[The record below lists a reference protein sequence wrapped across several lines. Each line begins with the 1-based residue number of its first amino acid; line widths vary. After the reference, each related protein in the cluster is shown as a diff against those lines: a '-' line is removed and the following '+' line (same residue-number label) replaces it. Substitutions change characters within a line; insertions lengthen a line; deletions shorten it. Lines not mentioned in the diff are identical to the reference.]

1 MRLVAVGL
9 SHHTAPVDLRERMA
23 VPSDDVAG
31 TLAGLQAAGVGREGV
46 LVSTCNRVEL
56 YAVPEEGRSAHDLAH
71 WFLESRGLRLRSVG
85 PHVYVHEQEEALRH
99 LFRVTSSLDSMIVGE
114 PQILGQV
121 KEAYRLAAE
130 RAAAGPV
137 MHRVMDSALRVAK
150 RVRTE
155 TDIGREAVSVGRA
168 GVELAKQVLGEL
180 TGRSALLVGAGA
192 HGKLVAR
199 TLLSHGL
206 GELVVANRTFAR
218 ASELAGTFGGS
229 AIHME
234 ELPRYLER
242 VDLVLTSTAAG
253 RVLIDRASLAP
264 VVRKR
269 RFRAL
274 VLIDLSVPR
283 NIDPACNALEGVYR
297 FDVDDLTHLAGQ
309 GVERRR
315 AAAEVAERI
324 VAEESGAAWRAL
336 QVEQVHER
344 LGRAMRRAEAV
355 RAAEMARL
363 EPLLS
368 RLDERERRSVD
379 AATRAIVK
387 KILHPSLALV
397 RARAEAGDL
406 DGLDA
411 LLDGLAG
418 EISAPAAPRGD
429 TPHDD

>member
-1 MRLVAVGL
+1 MKLVAVGL

-23 VPSDDVAG
+23 VPSEAVAG
-31 TLAGLQAAGVGREGV
+31 TLAGLRAAGVGREGV

-121 KEAYRLAAE
+121 KEAYRVAAE

-168 GVELAKQVLGEL
+168 GVELARQVLGDL
-180 TGRSALLVGAGA
+180 AGRSALLVGAGA

-206 GELVVANRTFAR
+206 GELVVANRTFSR
-218 ASELAGTFGGS
+218 ASDLAGVFGGS

-234 ELPRYLER
+234 EVPRYLER
-242 VDLVLTSTAAG
+242 VDLVLASTAAG
-253 RVLIDRASLAP
+253 RVLIDRATLAP

-283 NIDPACNALEGVYR
+283 NIDPACNSLEGVYR
-297 FDVDDLTHLAGQ
+297 FDVDDLTHLASQ

-324 VAEESGAAWRAL
+324 VAEESGAAWRTL
-336 QVEQVHER
+336 QVEQVHDR

-355 RAAEMARL
+355 RAAELARL
-363 EPLLS
+363 EPLLA

-387 KILHPSLALV
+387 KILHPSLALA

-418 EISAPAAPRGD
+418 ELAAPATPRGD
-429 TPHDD
+429 APDDD